1 MSIGLEF
8 VKEIDE
14 YWGNHVRYLD
24 CGKEDDVKFEKIYTI
39 KENKEYRRDL
49 NIENEKFGWGYW
61 KYWRKRYS
69 ILR

>member
-1 MSIGLEF
+1 MSIGFVF

-24 CGKEDDVKFEKIYTI
+24 RGKGDDVKFEKICTI

-49 NIENEKFGWGYW
+49 NIENE
-61 KYWRKRYS
+61 
-69 ILR
+69 